1 MGSFRAH
8 PRSPVTLDAL
18 VALLRCPAC
27 GGALTFDAVPQPD
40 PEAGTC
46 GVLRCPC
53 AADYPVLDGVPVL
66 RAGRLDRR
74 SIADDLVLAPGPDV
88 AAVVTE
94 IKAGRALGA
103 LVDLLAAP
111 LCPWPLNRVGAGRR
125 LSLMG
130 PLRSAGLAVRRRR
143 LRAMLRQRDGL
154 TAEDWLAAFYLHAP
168 EVYDPFNYFFFRFG
182 TPRHLAT
189 LGLVFALPD
198 DASPVLDLAC
208 GYGHLAHT
216 LTSQG
221 RVVVGFDQNAHQ
233 AWLARHYVAPGA
245 AFVCADAS
253 QPLPFADG
261 AFGAAVCSDAFHY
274 VRDKPGAVAE
284 LDRVSDGGP
293 LLFPTVGN
301 ALVDS
306 PDGHELAPD
315 AYRALFDG
323 WHVRV
328 VTDDAVF
335 ARYREGLGP
344 DLSESDPDA
353 KGAKWLAIAATK
365 GDPERLLQDHGP
377 LGEGPSSW
385 PHAAGHLALNPLY
398 TPGRSY
404 FELQMPSPWFEA
416 ENGRLREYM
425 PTVVEP
431 TEPLDTLV
439 GCAAAVGLPERYA
452 RQNRPWTQRADRALT
467 LAVRR
472 VRG

>member
-1 MGSFRAH
+1 M
-8 PRSPVTLDAL
+8 TLDAL
-18 VALLRCPAC
+18 TPLLRCPAC
-27 GGALTFDAVPQPD
+27 GAALSLDRVPQPD
-40 PEAGTC
+40 PEAGDC

-53 AADYPVLDGVPVL
+53 AADYPVLDGVPIL
-66 RAGRLDRR
+66 RTGRLDRR

-88 AAVVTE
+88 AAVVSAVE
-94 IKAGRALGA
+94 AGRALGA

-125 LSLMG
+125 LSLLG
-130 PLRSAGLAVRRRR
+130 PLRSAGLALRRRR
-143 LRAMLRQRDGL
+143 VHAMLRHRDGL
-154 TAEDWLAAFYLHAP
+154 TAEDWLATFYLHAP

-189 LGLVFALPD
+189 LGLVSALPA

-216 LTSQG
+216 LSALG
-221 RVVVGFDQNAHQ
+221 RAVVGLDQNVHQ

-253 QPLPFADG
+253 RPLPFADA

-274 VRDKPGAVAE
+274 VRDKGGAVAE
-284 LDRVSDGGP
+284 LDRVSAGGP

-301 ALVDS
+301 ALVGS

-328 VTDDAVF
+328 TSDDAVF
-335 ARYREGLGP
+335 AHYREGLGP
-344 DLSESDPDA
+344 DLSGPDA
-353 KGAKWLAIAATK
+353 DVDGAKWLAIAATK
-365 GDPERLLQDHGP
+365 GDPDCLLRDHGP
-377 LGEGPSSW
+377 LDAGPGGW
-385 PHAAGHLALNPLY
+385 PHAAGRLALNPLY
-398 TPGRSY
+398 EREPGGDRRA
-404 FELQMPSPWFEA
+404 LRMPSPWYEA
-416 ENGRLREYM
+416 ENGGVREYM
-425 PTVVEP
+425 PAVVGEGEAL
-431 TEPLDTLV
+431 TTALV
-439 GCAAAVGLPERYA
+439 ARAAAVGLPERYA
-452 RQNRPWTQRADRALT
+452 RPRRPWTQRADRALT
-467 LAVRR
+467 RAVRR